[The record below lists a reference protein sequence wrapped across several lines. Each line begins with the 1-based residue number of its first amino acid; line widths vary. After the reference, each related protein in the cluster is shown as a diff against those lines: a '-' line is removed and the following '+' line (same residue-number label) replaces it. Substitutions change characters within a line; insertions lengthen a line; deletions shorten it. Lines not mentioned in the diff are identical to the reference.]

1 LATSQIVIVVALVAL
16 LGVLHLIQWAVA
28 MPVPAAA
35 ELPPLGTVLRDLA
48 GGRDPWTRTL
58 LATAIVAIS
67 FAALAPFLSEIGD
80 ALGRIL
86 PG

>member
-1 LATSQIVIVVALVAL
+1 MLALVGL

-28 MPVPAAA
+28 QPQARGA
-35 ELPPLGTVLRDLA
+35 ELPPLRRVLHDLR
-48 GGRDPWTRTL
+48 GGRDPWTKAL
-58 LATAIVAIS
+58 LVTAIVAIS

-80 ALGRIL
+80 LVGRII